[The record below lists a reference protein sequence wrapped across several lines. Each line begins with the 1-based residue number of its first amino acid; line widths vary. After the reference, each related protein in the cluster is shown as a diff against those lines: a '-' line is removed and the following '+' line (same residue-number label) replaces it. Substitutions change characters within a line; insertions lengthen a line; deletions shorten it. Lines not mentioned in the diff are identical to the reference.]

1 MINLNQFK
9 DEYLLGLI
17 DGLNG
22 SNTTVLTLILFPIA
36 TLPNLISR
44 MVTIQVVTRAV
55 TSSISMG
62 GAIDNSTS
70 ERNSFLC
77 GLSTGLGYFTSA
89 VVPIIGFFFNETT
102 GIVVFIPMV
111 ILMLFIITKLDVRK
125 IGFKK
130 NIIRTLFL
138 YILAVGSG
146 VLVTFLF
153 K

>member
-1 MINLNQFK
+1 
-9 DEYLLGLI
+9 
-17 DGLNG
+17 
-22 SNTTVLTLILFPIA
+22 
-36 TLPNLISR
+36 
-44 MVTIQVVTRAV
+44 
-55 TSSISMG
+55 
-62 GAIDNSTS
+62 
-70 ERNSFLC
+70 
-77 GLSTGLGYFTSA
+77 
-89 VVPIIGFFFNETT
+89 
-102 GIVVFIPMV
+102 MV